1 MRLAS
6 RPFSIFMLAL
16 FALVLAACS
25 GGKPE
30 SAIEAFYRAAAKGDV
45 EKATEQ
51 ISFAQVPA
59 AQMVQAKGKVQMI
72 VGEMQSRIN
81 ANDGLDRIEMEQ
93 VTVDE
98 AGKAAQVR
106 ARIKYKNGKDQTQ
119 VHKLVNEDGTWKIL
133 LK

>member
-1 MRLAS
+1 MLLA
-6 RPFSIFMLAL
+6 RPFSTVFLAL
-16 FALVLAACS
+16 CALVLAACS

-30 SAIEAFYRAAAKGDV
+30 SSLEAFYQAAAKGDV

-72 VGEMQSRIN
+72 VGEMQNRIK
-81 ANDGLDRIEMEQ
+81 ANDGLDKIEILDSK
-93 VTVDE
+93 VDE
-98 AGKAAQVR
+98 AAKTAQVR
-106 ARIKYKNGKDQTQ
+106 VRVKYNNGKDQTES
-119 VHKLVNEDGTWKIL
+119 HRLVNEEGHWKIL

>member
-6 RPFSIFMLAL
+6 RPYSIFLLAL
-16 FALVLAACS
+16 FALLLSACS
-25 GGKPE
+25 GGKPL
-30 SAIEAFYRAAAKGDV
+30 A
-45 EKATEQ
+45 
-51 ISFAQVPA
+51 A

-72 VGEMQSRIN
+72 VGEMQNRIK
-81 ANDGLDRIEMEQ
+81 ANDGLDKIEMDQ

-98 AGKAAQVR
+98 AGKTAQVR

>member
-1 MRLAS
+1 MRLA
-6 RPFSIFMLAL
+6 RPFSLFFLAL

-30 SAIEAFYRAAAKGDV
+30 SSIEAFYRAAEKGDV

-72 VGEMQSRIN
+72 VGEMQNRIK
-81 ANDGLDRIEMEQ
+81 ANDGLDKIQ
-93 VTVDE
+93 VEESTVDE
-98 AGKAAQVR
+98 AGKTAQVR
-106 ARIKYKNGKDQTQ
+106 VKIKYKNGKDQGQT
-119 VHKLVNEDGTWKIL
+119 HKLVNEDGHWKIL